1 MPRAYVVTEGQA
13 DADLLR
19 RVLADDLVEDVEFV
33 VGRGRSAAES
43 LARSILAVKQT
54 PVALI
59 IDTNT
64 TDERS
69 IDEQVDFLRYYLD
82 QGSGSD
88 AFEVIPAVPEIEAVL
103 FHDRSLVERI
113 TKQQFSERE
122 WQMAKRHP
130 KESLTASLSDP
141 PAGVRHALEELTEED
156 LDALRRHPL
165 VLKLS
170 EFLSPVSSEDR
181 G

>member
-19 RVLADDLVEDVEFV
+19 RVLADALVEDVEFV

-64 TDERS
+64 TDQRS

-82 QGSGSD
+82 QGSGCD
-88 AFEVIPAVPEIEAVL
+88 AFEVIPAVPEIEVVL
-103 FHDRSLVERI
+103 FHNQSLVERI
-113 TKQQFSERE
+113 TNQQFNERE
-122 WQMAKRHP
+122 WEMAKRHP
-130 KESLTASLSDP
+130 KESLTTALADP
-141 PAGVRHALEELTEED
+141 PTHVRNALAELTEED
-156 LDALRRHPL
+156 LAALRQHPL

-170 EFLSPVSSEDR
+170 AFLSSIAEDVE
-181 G
+181 